1 MTEILEVYRFR
12 VLIDSGD
19 DIFRDIELREDQT
32 FEDLHQAIIKAFGF
46 FGDQMTSFYMSND
59 EWDKGLEIVLLDMG
73 FEDHEATPVMATS
86 VLKNFIELEDQK
98 LIYVY
103 DFLRMW
109 IFYVER
115 INTAP
120 VEEGREYPHT
130 VLSYGEAPK
139 EESKEIPEVALD
151 VMQGPTSE
159 FDEGEDE
166 IGDMFD
172 SLEDYDEF

>member
-1 MTEILEVYRFR
+1 
-12 VLIDSGD
+12 
-19 DIFRDIELREDQT
+19 
-32 FEDLHQAIIKAFGF
+32 
-46 FGDQMTSFYMSND
+46 
-59 EWDKGLEIVLLDMG
+59 
-73 FEDHEATPVMATS
+73 VMATS

-120 VEEGREYPHT
+120 VEDGREYPHT

-139 EESKEIPEVALD
+139 ENSKEIPEVALD
-151 VMQGPTSE
+151 VMQAPTSE